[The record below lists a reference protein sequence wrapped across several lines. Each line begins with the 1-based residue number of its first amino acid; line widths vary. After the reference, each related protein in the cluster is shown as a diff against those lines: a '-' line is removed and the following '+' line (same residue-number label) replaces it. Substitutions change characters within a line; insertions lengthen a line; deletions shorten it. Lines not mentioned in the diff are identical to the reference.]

1 LCNRIAQ
8 IAAPGHSAR
17 VQPIVKKALVDEV
30 AEALRGRMASG
41 ELKGVLPGV
50 RHLSRTL
57 GVCVPTICRA
67 LHQLGADGELI
78 GGGKSRRWRVPENR
92 ADSGERT
99 KPDAVHSQDA
109 TVQAKRR
116 ARLLFLSAMSLSHER
131 HAGVEVFAELL
142 AHLGNSSWEVMHRV
156 ENFAAAVQPRKSWE
170 KLLKLTKPDA
180 IVALG
185 GTPALAYWLRAKGI
199 RALFIGGDPAES
211 GVPVVA
217 VRISTMLH
225 YALDRLLSVGHRRIL
240 VPLCGRPPAFVA
252 RCHQVVAELSSQTKG
267 RRENI
272 VIAETTYARPEVVVD
287 LLRRQW
293 RKNPPDA
300 LIMLD
305 SREFIAASGF
315 FREADLEIP
324 RDLSVVMLSQN
335 PVMDWHL
342 PSITHFEHPVKL
354 MARTIAKWVMQGRVS
369 YSPEAFM
376 EVRARWVDGQSVLPR
391 N

>member
-1 LCNRIAQ
+1 M
-8 IAAPGHSAR
+8 
-17 VQPIVKKALVDEV
+17 QPIVKKALVDEV
-30 AEALRGRMASG
+30 AETLRERMAG
-41 ELKGVLPGV
+41 GDLKGVLPGV

-67 LHQLGADGELI
+67 LHQLGAEGELI

-92 ADSGERT
+92 AESGERT
-99 KPDAVHSQDA
+99 KPDAARSPAA
-109 TVQAKRR
+109 TVQTKRR
-116 ARLLFLSAMSLSHER
+116 ARLLFLSALSLSHER

-142 AHLGNSSWEVMHRV
+142 DHLGNTGWEVMHRV
-156 ENFAAAVQPRKSWE
+156 ENFASAVQPRKSWE

-185 GTPALAYWLRAKGI
+185 GTPALANWLRDKGI

-211 GVPVVA
+211 GIPVVA
-217 VRISTMLH
+217 VRISSMLH
-225 YALDRLLSVGHRRIL
+225 YALERLLSMGHRRIL

-252 RCHQVVAELSSQTKG
+252 RCHQAVAELSSQTKG
-267 RRENI
+267 RREDI
-272 VIAETTYARPEVVVD
+272 VIAETTYARPEVIVD

-293 RKNPPDA
+293 RKSPPDA

-315 FREADLEIP
+315 FREAGVEIP

-342 PSITHFEHPVKL
+342 PAITHFEHPVKL
-354 MARTIAKWVMQGRVS
+354 MARTIAKWVTQGRVS

-376 EVRARWVDGQSVLPR
+376 EVRARWVDGQSVRPR
-391 N
+391 K